1 MMDMAMTVNDT
12 ELRIKGIEA
21 LNRDLG
27 PVLALR
33 FLSLL
38 HREPTDHVDVLAGS
52 TRARASMRSSIVRRS
67 SGADDVV
74 VELRGLVNVLT
85 VLLPRTIITR
95 ELSAL
100 DGLL

>member
-1 MMDMAMTVNDT
+1 MMDMAAMTVNDT

-38 HREPTDHVDVLAGS
+38 HREPTDYVDVSRRLM
-52 TRARASMRSSIVRRS
+52 RARASMRFSIVRSS
-67 SGADDVV
+67 SGADDLIVGPAWPCQGV
-74 VELRGLVNVLT
+74 
-85 VLLPRTIITR
+85 
-95 ELSAL
+95 
-100 DGLL
+100 D

>member
-1 MMDMAMTVNDT
+1 MMDMAAMTVNDT

-38 HREPTDHVDVLAGS
+38 HREPTDYVDVSRRLYAGQ
-52 TRARASMRSSIVRRS
+52 SIDGFSIGRRS
-67 SGADDVV
+67 SGADDPSVD
-74 VELRGLVNVLT
+74 LHSRANGLTMLV
-85 VLLPRTIITR
+85 PRTQV
-95 ELSAL
+95 A
-100 DGLL
+100 

>member
-33 FLSLL
+33 FLRDRKS
-38 HREPTDHVDVLAGS
+38 
-52 TRARASMRSSIVRRS
+52 
-67 SGADDVV
+67 VV
-74 VELRGLVNVLT
+74 
-85 VLLPRTIITR
+85 
-95 ELSAL
+95 
-100 DGLL
+100 

>member
-1 MMDMAMTVNDT
+1 MDMTMAVNDT

-38 HREPTDHVDVLAGS
+38 HREPTDYVDVS
-52 TRARASMRSSIVRRS
+52 RRLYT
-67 SGADDVV
+67 GQNIDEIFDQAAKQW
-74 VELRGLVNVLT
+74 G
-85 VLLPRTIITR
+85 
-95 ELSAL
+95 
-100 DGLL
+100 G

>member
-1 MMDMAMTVNDT
+1 MMDMTMTVNDT

-38 HREPTDHVDVLAGS
+38 HREPTDYVHVSRRLYAGQS
-52 TRARASMRSSIVRRS
+52 IDDIFDRAAKQW
-67 SGADDVV
+67 
-74 VELRGLVNVLT
+74 
-85 VLLPRTIITR
+85 
-95 ELSAL
+95 
-100 DGLL
+100 DG